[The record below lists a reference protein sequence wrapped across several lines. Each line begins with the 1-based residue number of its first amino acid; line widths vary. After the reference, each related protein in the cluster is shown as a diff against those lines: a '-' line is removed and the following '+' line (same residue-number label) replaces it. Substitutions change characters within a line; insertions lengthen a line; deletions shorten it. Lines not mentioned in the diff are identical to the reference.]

1 VKDELGITLD
11 KADESVLGLA
21 AKVVVGKESCTI
33 VGDGRTQVCH
43 KECVWGGGRGG
54 RCLGL
59 GVGLAAKAVVGKES
73 CTIVGDG
80 RTQVCLGRGKGGRW
94 GG

>member
-1 VKDELGITLD
+1 MKDELGITLD

-33 VGDGRTQVCH
+33 VGDGRTQVC
-43 KECVWGGGRGG
+43 
-54 RCLGL
+54 
-59 GVGLAAKAVVGKES
+59 
-73 CTIVGDG
+73 
-80 RTQVCLGRGKGGRW
+80 LGRGKGGRW